1 MDQVGRGTVL
11 AGRYRLDDEHTTSL
25 PGVKVWSAFD
35 TILDK
40 PVVVRVLDEVPAAPV
55 LDAAR
60 RAALVV
66 DPRLV
71 RVLDV
76 GARDGLGYVVTEQV
90 TGPSLA
96 QLVRREPL
104 SADQARAVVGEAA
117 AALEAARRRGVHH
130 LALRPSA
137 VSVAPDGRVLVSGLA
152 LDAVLLGRTAGDA
165 RSTSRT
171 DAVDLVRLVY
181 AALTGHWPGP
191 PETAGGLPA
200 APVVGGSVVPP
211 GQLVEGVPPDLDTLC
226 AVTFGPHEDG
236 PHSPGEVVRELEPW
250 GDIRVST
257 PTRRD
262 VRASGSSAVLA
273 AGAAAG
279 TGAAGAGAA
288 GAGAVAAGAAAAGA
302 VAARLPASPPPA
314 PAGPPRVARQSV
326 RTAFDGPTAGTNRP
340 GTPPPAVPGRTGA
353 FPAVPGAG
361 GPQAYPPH
369 AYPPQA
375 YPPQSAGPVG
385 PASRAIPPAAAAP
398 QSWAQGGAAAVGG
411 GSTPTDDPFEFGRP
425 PDEPGGRR
433 LSTGGIVMIVVAVA
447 VLLVLG
453 LAVRALLTGNGA
465 ATGPDAGAGV
475 ATSPTTSAPASPSE
489 PAPTT
494 AATTAPTS
502 TAPAGSAPRILGIV
516 SIDPSD
522 TDGEHQEAVGRAID
536 GDPATF
542 WFSMTYKSDDFAGFK
557 DGVGLALALPRGTL
571 VRTVTLQ
578 VNGTGGNVEI
588 RATDAANPTAG
599 RVLASGPLAPGTF
612 TLDPATTTDSLV
624 LWFTQLPTTAD
635 GTFRIE
641 LAEITLG

>member
-1 MDQVGRGTVL
+1 VSSSLGRGTVL
-11 AGRYRLDDEHTTSL
+11 AGRYRLDDQRATSL
-25 PGVKVWSAFD
+25 PGVEVWSAVD
-35 TILDK
+35 TILDR
-40 PVVVRVLDEVPAAPV
+40 PVVVRVLDEAPAAPV
-55 LDAAR
+55 LDSAR
-60 RAALVV
+60 RAALVT

-90 TGPSLA
+90 TGPTLA

-137 VSVAPDGRVLVSGLA
+137 LSVAPDGRVLVSGLA

-200 APVVGGSVVPP
+200 APTVGGSVVPP
-211 GQLVEGVPPDLDTLC
+211 GQLVAGVPPDLDTLC

-250 GDIRVST
+250 GDIRVSGAG
-257 PTRRD
+257 RRGAGATATGAGAAG
-262 VRASGSSAVLA
+262 VAA
-273 AGAAAG
+273 AGAL
-279 TGAAGAGAA
+279 AAGAGAA
-288 GAGAVAAGAAAAGA
+288 GAAGGAGAAAAGA
-302 VAARLPASPPPA
+302 ATVRLPASQPPA

-326 RTAFDGPTAGTNRP
+326 RAAFDGPTAGTNRP
-340 GTPPPAVPGRTGA
+340 GTPPPAAPGRTGA
-353 FPAVPGAG
+353 FPAVPVAG
-361 GPQAYPPH
+361 GSATYPQAYAPQ

-375 YPPQSAGPVG
+375 YPPHGAGAQAASPGGPAGPVRAAT
-385 PASRAIPPAAAAP
+385 PAGVPA
-398 QSWAQGGAAAVGG
+398 
-411 GSTPTDDPFEFGRP
+411 PTDDPFDFGRP
-425 PDEPGGRR
+425 PDEPRGRR
-433 LSTGGIVMIVVAVA
+433 LSTSGIVMIVIAVA
-447 VLLVLG
+447 VLIMLG
-453 LAVRALLTGNGA
+453 LAVHALLTGNGA
-465 ATGPDAGAGV
+465 STGPDAGAGV
-475 ATSPTTSAPASPSE
+475 ATSPSTSASASPSQ
-489 PAPTT
+489 PAPTSAHT
-494 AATTAPTS
+494 SATPAPT
-502 TAPAGSAPRILGIV
+502 GVAPRILGIA
-516 SIDPSD
+516 SINPADP
-522 TDGEHQEAVGRAID
+522 TGEHQELVGRAID

-542 WFSMTYKSDDFAGFK
+542 WSSMTYKRADFGGLK
-557 DGVGLALALPRGTL
+557 DGVGLALTLPEGSL
-571 VRTVTLQ
+571 VRTVKLQ

-599 RVLASGPLAPGTF
+599 RLLASGPLQPGTF
-612 TLDPATTTDSLV
+612 TLDPATTTSSLV
-624 LWFTQLPTTAD
+624 LWFTQLPTAAD

-641 LAEITLG
+641 LSEITLG